1 MASSK
6 VLNAFL
12 AAVFLAGQGVLSS
25 HQFHGR
31 PVVPTIEGPITGGTH
46 GHPFGSWLGDISDIG
61 YVEEEYFISGNA
73 QRYAVVGELTPD
85 GFWTIQP
92 NGTSPY
98 KTRILVRRPANRKD
112 FNGDVI
118 LEWINVSSGYDLM
131 ISDSNGVYEAGYA
144 FVGVSA
150 QLVGLDGFQGAGV
163 VKQGLTQWDPERYGS
178 LHIEDE
184 NVSYDIFTQAVN
196 VLKSG
201 KVPGLQPKHVL
212 AVGESQSGIRLAA
225 YANGVQPLANS
236 VDMIFSLINGG
247 MASDFNPDVARPGA
261 SAPSRA
267 IPTKIRTDL
276 DIPVHQ
282 ICTETEAL
290 NNYLD
295 GTRQDDTDK
304 YRYWEVAGGSH
315 ANKLVLDKI
324 IAYATRDNVTAATA
338 PANLDIVSWLPPV
351 DAAYQ
356 HGSAW
361 VRGMG
366 QPGRFPR
373 FEIAPPSGNS
383 NASSLARDQYGNVI
397 GGARQP
403 EVLVPITTN
412 NGEANSLLGTSVPF
426 NATTL
431 HELYGNNQNYVA
443 KVRAACHKAVSE
455 GLILSIRAQQ
465 LIKMA
470 KEVRIPSSKM

>member
-1 MASSK
+1 
-6 VLNAFL
+6 
-12 AAVFLAGQGVLSS
+12 
-25 HQFHGR
+25 
-31 PVVPTIEGPITGGTH
+31 PTIEGPITGGTR

-150 QLVGLDGFQGAGV
+150 QLVGLDGFQEAGV

-324 IAYATRDNVTAATA
+324 IAYATRDSVTAATA

-356 HGSAW
+356 HVALPNNTNISAVNWQPSLDAIYRQVTLW
-361 VRGMG
+361 VRDKHYS
-366 QPGRFPR
+366 PPVFPHMEVKLNGTASDYVR
-373 FEIAPPSGNS
+373 DANGNVKGDIRLPEITVPIAAYSGN
-383 NASSLARDQYGNVI
+383 
-397 GGARQP
+397 
-403 EVLVPITTN
+403 N
-412 NGEANSLLGTSVPF
+412 NGLSGNTYPFSSAKLYALYPTHKDYVSKVTAAAKLAFDRKVILDYQVTNYINAAKNAN
-426 NATTL
+426 
-431 HELYGNNQNYVA
+431 
-443 KVRAACHKAVSE
+443 
-455 GLILSIRAQQ
+455 
-465 LIKMA
+465 
-470 KEVRIPSSKM
+470 IP